1 MLQPYAPVV
10 IELLRG
16 VIYNDD
22 KEYWE
27 NLLKYQVQIG
37 EYLDIIGIDLIIST
51 SEGYAF
57 LRQKQLGEDSVIK
70 VPSLIEKRQ
79 LSYPITLLCV
89 LLAEKLYEFDIRGG
103 NESNRLVMD
112 RDEIK
117 EMLSIFFQE
126 KANEVKLID
135 SLDAYINKLIAYG
148 FLRKLHDTDNKYEVK
163 RILKA
168 KVSAVDI
175 SSMKNNL
182 KEYVSHAR

>member
-57 LRQKQLGEDSVIK
+57 LRQKQFDEDSVIK
-70 VPSLIEKRQ
+70 VPS
-79 LSYPITLLCV
+79 
-89 LLAEKLYEFDIRGG
+89 
-103 NESNRLVMD
+103 
-112 RDEIK
+112 
-117 EMLSIFFQE
+117 
-126 KANEVKLID
+126 
-135 SLDAYINKLIAYG
+135 
-148 FLRKLHDTDNKYEVK
+148 
-163 RILKA
+163 
-168 KVSAVDI
+168 VSTI
-175 SSMKNNL
+175 
-182 KEYVSHAR
+182 